1 MNPSMDFRVQ
11 RIIAVLEGN
20 IHRMPQPNE
29 IARMVNL
36 SVPRL
41 RSLFKA
47 ETGES
52 LARYQKSLRMRKA
65 VKLLE
70 ETFLNVKE
78 ITQRVGI
85 YDESHFVRDFKRI
98 YGLTP
103 TKYRARNY
111 GRNDHPQALTQE
123 ARAIIKS
130 AEPDEALTRIAL
142 GVVSTY
148 ARFDNTSA
156 LEALA
161 DAVKL
166 INQSPLASPNS
177 ERAPQTKRV
186 AGLTNTDIT
195 FGTAGFGL
203 GAAIGAFDS
212 ALFENVLETLKKIT
226 TAELR
231 GIALVSLCRKNIKP
245 TVSTQASLPQPP
257 S

>member
-1 MNPSMDFRVQ
+1 MSPSMDFRVQ
-11 RIIAVLEGN
+11 RIIAVMEGN

-29 IARMVNL
+29 IAQMVNL

-103 TKYRARNY
+103 TKYRAQSY
-111 GRNDHPQALTQE
+111 VRNDNPQ
-123 ARAIIKS
+123 
-130 AEPDEALTRIAL
+130 
-142 GVVSTY
+142 VS
-148 ARFDNTSA
+148 RS
-156 LEALA
+156 
-161 DAVKL
+161 
-166 INQSPLASPNS
+166 
-177 ERAPQTKRV
+177 
-186 AGLTNTDIT
+186 G
-195 FGTAGFGL
+195 
-203 GAAIGAFDS
+203 
-212 ALFENVLETLKKIT
+212 
-226 TAELR
+226 
-231 GIALVSLCRKNIKP
+231 
-245 TVSTQASLPQPP
+245 
-257 S
+257 